1 MERHYLLMEQHVQKP
16 GGEKQRV
23 EAQPTEGFGLY
34 QTGAPP
40 KVSEKKRNM

>member
-34 QTGAPP
+34 QTPGYWGAP
-40 KVSEKKRNM
+40 KGF